1 MKTAQAVVHGE
12 NVGLAGAAGERSHGE
27 VDHVRAG
34 GDGGPVA
41 GDGHAGGVM
50 RVELDFLGADAE
62 FLVEDGAGGLDRVEH
77 GLRRGGAGGVLERE
91 AVERDAGLDDLVQA
105 VFVELRGVRVGLVES
120 GSQAH
125 HGDGDL
131 VLQAVRGDGAAGDV
145 EVADVVQGVEVA
157 DRGDAVLLE
166 HLRVE
171 LDDVGGLGGEADHVH
186 AAGERLQV
194 HVRTD
199 RGAPLVHHLERVF
212 LAVEIERLE
221 TGAAAD
227 FDVVDAGLHRRVE
240 GGKEVIGFDTG
251 AEAGLESVAEG
262 AVHEFDF
269 FHKGLPFMLSMNK
282 CCLCSDVHFPAR

>member
-1 MKTAQAVVHGE
+1 MG
-12 NVGLAGAAGERSHGE
+12 VG
-27 VDHVRAG
+27 
-34 GDGGPVA
+34 
-41 GDGHAGGVM
+41 
-50 RVELDFLGADAE
+50 
-62 FLVEDGAGGLDRVEH
+62 
-77 GLRRGGAGGVLERE
+77 
-91 AVERDAGLDDLVQA
+91 
-105 VFVELRGVRVGLVES
+105 FVEPGGE
-120 GSQAH
+120 AH

-199 RGAPLVHHLERVF
+199 RGAPLVHHFERVF
-212 LAVEIERLE
+212 LAVEIEGLE

-240 GGKEVIGFDTG
+240 GGEEVIGFDTG

-269 FHKGLPFMLSMNK
+269 FHKGLPFVVLYMMF
-282 CCLCSDVHFPAR
+282 DD